1 MNEEPMIASWMARVA
16 AAPVP
21 AAQIPDAETILWQAR
36 LRQRAE
42 DRRRAQQPIELM
54 ERIQLGAV
62 AVTVAA
68 VLVWSLPTLLSL
80 FRLARI

>member
-1 MNEEPMIASWMARVA
+1 
-16 AAPVP
+16 
-21 AAQIPDAETILWQAR
+21 
-36 LRQRAE
+36 
-42 DRRRAQQPIELM
+42 
-54 ERIQLGAV
+54 V